1 MATYYLAVDIGAS
14 SGRHILGRIENGTLI
29 LEEVYRFEN
38 GMAKNQEGHLC
49 WDIEHLLTEIKEGL
63 KACKAMNK
71 IPTTM
76 GIDTWAVDYVLLD
89 DNDKPMKP
97 VYGYRDARTKGMD
110 EKVYQIISPEAL
122 YAKTGIQKQP
132 FNTIFQLMAEPTE
145 RLEQAKSMLMIP
157 DYLHFCLTGKKVQ
170 EYTNATT
177 TQLVDANTKQWDND
191 LIEALNLPTHLF
203 QPLQQPGTVV
213 GNFSKEIQEEVGFDC
228 TVILPATHDT
238 GSAVLAVPA
247 AEENFLYISSGT
259 WSLMGTEQWKPN
271 CSEGS
276 RKANFTNEGGY
287 EGRFRFL
294 KNIMGLWM
302 IQSVRHELNDAYSFA
317 QLCKM
322 AEEADAFPSRVDVND
337 ESFLAPDSMI
347 EAVKDYCKNTNQQEP
362 QTVGELVA
370 VIYQSLAES
379 YAQTVKEIE
388 ALTGRIY
395 PTIYVVGGG
404 CNAEYLNELTAKATG
419 KNVLAGPA
427 EATATG
433 NLLVQLIQQGV
444 FNNVNTARQCVRDSF
459 EIREVTKV

>member
-1 MATYYLAVDIGAS
+1 MKSYYLAVDIGAS
-14 SGRHILGRIENGTLI
+14 SGRHILGTMANGKLA

-38 GMAKNQEGHLC
+38 GMTKNQDGHLC
-49 WDIEHLLTEIKEGL
+49 WDIEHLLSEIKEGL
-63 KACKAMNK
+63 KICKAINK

-89 DNDKPMKP
+89 EQDKPMKP
-97 VYGYRDARTKGMD
+97 VYGYRDSRTKGMD
-110 EKVYQIISPEAL
+110 EKVYQIISPEDL

-132 FNTIFQLMAEPTE
+132 FNTIFQLMAEPAE
-145 RLEQAKSMLMIP
+145 RLQQAKAMLMIP

-170 EYTNATT
+170 EYTNGTT
-177 TQLVDANTKQWDND
+177 TQLVDAKTKQWDKE
-191 LIEALNLPTHLF
+191 LIQALNLPKHLF
-203 QPLQQPGTVV
+203 QPLQQPGTLI

-228 TVILPATHDT
+228 TVVLPATHDT

-247 AEENFLYISSGT
+247 KEENFLYISSGT
-259 WSLMGTEQWKPN
+259 WSLMGTEQWGPN
-271 CSEGS
+271 CSEES
-276 RKANFTNEGGY
+276 RQANFTNEGGID
-287 EGRFRFL
+287 GRFRFL

-317 QLCKM
+317 QLCQF

-347 EAVKDYCKNTNQQEP
+347 EAVKVYCKNTNQPIP
-362 QTVGELVA
+362 QTIGELAA

-379 YAQTVKEIE
+379 YAQTIKEIE
-388 ALTGRIY
+388 DLTGISY
-395 PTIYVVGGG
+395 SAIYVVGGG
-404 CNAEYLNELTAKATG
+404 CNADYLNRLTAKATG

-433 NLLVQLIQQGV
+433 NLLAQLLQQGI
-444 FNNVNTARQCVRDSF
+444 FSNVNTARQCVRDSF
-459 EIREVTKV
+459 EVREVATI

>member
-1 MATYYLAVDIGAS
+1 MKSYYLAVDIGAS
-14 SGRHILGRIENGTLI
+14 SGRHILGTIENGKLV

-38 GMAKNQEGHLC
+38 GMIRNQEGHLC
-49 WDIEHLLTEIKEGL
+49 WDIEHLLSEIKEGL
-63 KACKAMNK
+63 KTCKAIAK

-89 DNDKPMKP
+89 ENDKPIQP
-97 VYGYRDARTKGMD
+97 TYGYRDSRTKGMD

-132 FNTIFQLMAEPTE
+132 FNTIFQLMAEPAE
-145 RLEQAKSMLMIP
+145 RLERATTLLMIP

-170 EYTNATT
+170 EYTNGTT
-177 TQLVDANTKQWDND
+177 TQLVDAQTKQWDKE

-203 QPLQQPGTVV
+203 QPLQQPGTLI

-228 TVILPATHDT
+228 TVVLPATHDT

-247 AEENFLYISSGT
+247 KEENFLYISSGT
-259 WSLMGTEQWKPN
+259 WSLMGTEQWEPN
-271 CSEGS
+271 CSEKS
-276 RKANFTNEGGY
+276 RQANFTNEGGID
-287 EGRFRFL
+287 GRFRFL

-302 IQSVRHELNDAYSFA
+302 IQSVRHELNDTYSFG
-317 QLCKM
+317 QLCQL
-322 AEEADAFPSRVDVND
+322 AEEVDAFPSRVDVND
-337 ESFLAPDSMI
+337 ECFLAPDSMI
-347 EAVKDYCKNTNQQEP
+347 EAVKDYCKNTNQPIP
-362 QTVGELVA
+362 QTVGELAA

-388 ALTGRIY
+388 ALTGRTY
-395 PTIYVVGGG
+395 PAIYVVGGG
-404 CNAEYLNELTAKATG
+404 CNADYLNRLTAKATG

-433 NLLVQLIQQGV
+433 NLLAQLLQQGI
-444 FNNVNTARQCVRDSF
+444 FSNVNTARQCVRDSF
-459 EIREVTKV
+459 EIKEVPKG

>member
-14 SGRHILGRIENGTLI
+14 SGRHILGTMANGKLA

-38 GMAKNQEGHLC
+38 GMIRNQEGHLC
-49 WDIEHLLTEIKEGL
+49 WDIEHLLSEIKEGL
-63 KACKAMNK
+63 KICKAINK

-89 DNDKPMKP
+89 EQDKPMKP
-97 VYGYRDARTKGMD
+97 VYGYRDSRTKGMD

-132 FNTIFQLMAEPTE
+132 FNTIFQLMAEPAE
-145 RLEQAKSMLMIP
+145 RLQQAKAMLMIP
-157 DYLHFCLTGKKVQ
+157 DYLHFCLTGKQAQ

-177 TQLVDANTKQWDND
+177 TQLVDAQTKQWDKE
-191 LIEALNLPTHLF
+191 LIQALNLPTHLF
-203 QPLQQPGTVV
+203 QPLQQPGTEV
-213 GNFSKEIQEEVGFDC
+213 GHFSKEIQEEVGFDC

-247 AEENFLYISSGT
+247 KEENFLYISSGT
-259 WSLMGTEQWKPN
+259 WSLMGTEQWEPD
-271 CSEGS
+271 CREVC
-276 RKANFTNEGGY
+276 RQANLTNEGGID
-287 EGRFRFL
+287 GRFRFL

-302 IQSVRHELNDAYSFA
+302 IQSVRHELNDTYSFA
-317 QLCKM
+317 QLCQF

-347 EAVKDYCKNTNQQEP
+347 EAVKAYCKNTNQPIP
-362 QTVGELVA
+362 QTVGELAA

-379 YAQTVKEIE
+379 YAQTVKGIE
-388 ALTGRIY
+388 DLTGINY
-395 PTIYVVGGG
+395 PAIYVVGGG
-404 CNAEYLNELTAKATG
+404 CNADYLNRLTAKATG

-433 NLLVQLIQQGV
+433 NLLAQLLQQGI
-444 FNNVNTARQCVRDSF
+444 FSNVNTARQCVRDSF
-459 EIREVTKV
+459 EVREVTTI